1 MPQVVGVDDW
11 AWRKGHRYG
20 TIVVDLERGCPIDV
34 LEDRLAETVAAWLQ
48 AHPGVRVVARDRAE
62 AYGAG
67 IRQGAPD
74 ATQVADRFHL
84 LTNLAAALQEVF
96 SAHPHEMETLRKP
109 DEPVTLD
116 DGSVAVPI
124 APTSRAQQ
132 QIEQNR
138 ARRLADYEQ
147 VRDLHQQG
155 WTIKAIATH
164 VGRNRRTVKKYLQAS
179 TFPERQPRQR
189 RHPTLLDP
197 YKAYLLERW
206 NAGCHSATQ
215 LCREIQSQG
224 FRGQY
229 SIVAAYVSRFRA
241 AQGHVS
247 QYRKLGASA
256 TLIEP
261 DKPLTPRA
269 ATWLVMRREEK
280 RDDADQALLDQ
291 IQEQHAEL
299 AEAMELSE
307 GFARLVRRRQPEG
320 LDFWL
325 EQAGKSCLTAFQR
338 FAGGLREDYEA
349 VKAGVTLPW
358 STGPVEGQINRLKML
373 KRQMY
378 GRANI
383 DLLRQRVLLPT

>member
-1 MPQVVGVDDW
+1 M
-11 AWRKGHRYG
+11 
-20 TIVVDLERGCPIDV
+20 
-34 LEDRLAETVAAWLQ
+34 
-48 AHPGVRVVARDRAE
+48 
-62 AYGAG
+62 
-67 IRQGAPD
+67 
-74 ATQVADRFHL
+74 
-84 LTNLAAALQEVF
+84 
-96 SAHPHEMETLRKP
+96 
-109 DEPVTLD
+109 
-116 DGSVAVPI
+116 
-124 APTSRAQQ
+124 
-132 QIEQNR
+132 
-138 ARRLADYEQ
+138 
-147 VRDLHQQG
+147 
-155 WTIKAIATH
+155 KAIAAQ
-164 VGRNRRTVKKYLQAS
+164 VGRNRRTVKKYTQAS
-179 TFPERQPRQR
+179 TFPERQPRR
-189 RHPTLLDP
+189 RRLPTLLDP

-224 FRGQY
+224 FQGKY
-229 SIVAAYVSRFRA
+229 SVVADYVSRFRVA
-241 AQGHVS
+241 GRRVS
-247 QYRKLGASA
+247 KHRDSGVPA
-256 TLIEP
+256 TIVEA

-280 RDDADQALLDQ
+280 RDDADKALLDQ
-291 IQEQHAEL
+291 LQEQHPEF

-307 GFARLVRRRQPEG
+307 SFARLVRQRQPEA

-338 FAGGLREDYEA
+338 FASGLRDDYEA